1 VNTRT
6 SPFRIEYVLMLVTT
20 FFWAL
25 GHPVGRI
32 VLRVVHPFQLG
43 ALNLSFGFAGVFLFL
58 VLSGRVKTL
67 TRLSKKDIAASLF
80 LGVFGFFIYQICTFS
95 ALARIPASVNAI
107 LVSTNPVFIALFSAI
122 ILRERITLMRFAGI
136 LCALTGAVFVTFNRG
151 FRLEGEINLLGCG
164 FSLCAAFSFAL
175 YSVLGKR
182 ILSRNEPLIVSTY
195 ALLSGAVLLML
206 LTGFSVRYSELSS
219 APPSTWMLIIMLSLT
234 MIGIAYPLWFTCLK
248 RMAASR
254 VSIYI
259 FMTPVF
265 AVILSLLILHERF
278 SWLFWLGA
286 SLVMAGIGITTLT
299 PGKRGASAS

>member
-1 VNTRT
+1 M
-6 SPFRIEYVLMLVTT
+6 EYMLMLTAT

-32 VLRVVHPFQLG
+32 VLRSVHPFQLG
-43 ALNLSFGFAGVFLFL
+43 ALNLSFGFAAVLFFL

-67 TRLSKKDIAASLF
+67 AGLPKKSIAASLL

-107 LVSTNPVFIALFSAI
+107 LVSTNPVFIALFSAL
-122 ILRERITLMRFAGI
+122 ILRERINLPRFIGI

-151 FRLEGEINLLGCG
+151 FTFEGEINLAGCV

-182 ILSRNEPLIVSTY
+182 VLSKNEPLIVSTY

-206 LTGFSVRYSELSS
+206 LSGFSVGFTELSS
-219 APPSTWMLIIMLSLT
+219 VPNSTWMLIIMLSLT

-248 RMAASR
+248 RMAASH

-278 SWLFWLGA
+278 SRLFWLGGG
-286 SLVMAGIGITTLT
+286 LVMAGIVITTLSA
-299 PGKRGASAS
+299 GKQGAAAS

>member
-1 VNTRT
+1 M
-6 SPFRIEYVLMLVTT
+6 LMLTAT

-32 VLRVVHPFQLG
+32 VLRAVHPFHLG
-43 ALNLSFGFAGVFLFL
+43 ALNLGLGFAAVLFFLFL
-58 VLSGRVKTL
+58 SGSVK
-67 TRLSKKDIAASLF
+67 RLAALPKKDIASSLL

-107 LVSTNPVFIALFSAI
+107 LVSTTPVFIALLSAL
-122 ILRERITLMRFAGI
+122 ILRERITIFRLVGI

-151 FRLEGEINLLGCG
+151 FRLEGEINLVGCV
-164 FSLCAAFSFAL
+164 FSLCAALSFAL

-182 ILSRNEPLIVSTY
+182 VLTRNDPLIVSTY
-195 ALLSGAVLLML
+195 ALLSGAVLLL
-206 LTGFSVRYSELSS
+206 LLCGFSVGFAELSS
-219 APPSTWMLIIMLSLT
+219 APNSTWMLIIMLSLT

-265 AVILSLLILHERF
+265 AVILSFLILDERF
-278 SWLFWLGA
+278 SRLFWLGGG
-286 SLVMAGIGITTLT
+286 LVMAGIGITTLSA
-299 PGKRGASAS
+299 GKRSASAS

>member
-1 VNTRT
+1 M
-6 SPFRIEYVLMLVTT
+6 LMLTAT

-32 VLRVVHPFQLG
+32 ILRTVHPFQLG
-43 ALNLSFGFAGVFLFL
+43 ALNLSFGFAAVFFFL
-58 VLSGRVKTL
+58 VLSGRVKTMAGL
-67 TRLSKKDIAASLF
+67 PKKEIAASLL
-80 LGVFGFFIYQICTFS
+80 LGVFGFFIYQVCTFS

-107 LVSTNPVFIALFSAI
+107 LVSTNPVFIALFSAL
-122 ILRERITLMRFAGI
+122 ILRERINLLRFIGI
-136 LCALTGAVFVTFNRG
+136 LFALMGAVVVTFNRG
-151 FRLEGEINLLGCG
+151 FRLEGEINLVGCA

-175 YSVLGKR
+175 YSVFGKR
-182 ILSRNEPLIVSTY
+182 VLSKNEPLIVSTY

-206 LTGFSVRYSELSS
+206 LSGFSVGFTELSK
-219 APPSTWMLIIMLSLT
+219 APNSTWVLIILLSLT

-248 RMAASR
+248 RMAASH

-278 SWLFWLGA
+278 SWLFWLGGG
-286 SLVMAGIGITTLT
+286 LVMTGIGITILSA
-299 PGKRGASAS
+299 GKQGAASS

>member
-1 VNTRT
+1 
-6 SPFRIEYVLMLVTT
+6 
-20 FFWAL
+20 
-25 GHPVGRI
+25 
-32 VLRVVHPFQLG
+32 
-43 ALNLSFGFAGVFLFL
+43 
-58 VLSGRVKTL
+58 
-67 TRLSKKDIAASLF
+67 
-80 LGVFGFFIYQICTFS
+80 
-95 ALARIPASVNAI
+95 
-107 LVSTNPVFIALFSAI
+107 
-122 ILRERITLMRFAGI
+122 
-136 LCALTGAVFVTFNRG
+136 
-151 FRLEGEINLLGCG
+151 LGCG

-219 APPSTWMLIIMLSLT
+219 APLSTWMLIITLSLT

-278 SWLFWLGA
+278 SWLFWLGG

-299 PGKRGASAS
+299 VRKRSAAQS

>member
-1 VNTRT
+1 M
-6 SPFRIEYVLMLVTT
+6 LMLTAT

-32 VLRVVHPFQLG
+32 ILRTVHPFQLG
-43 ALNLSFGFAGVFLFL
+43 ALNLSFGFAAVFFFL
-58 VLSGRVKTL
+58 VLSGRVKTMAGL
-67 TRLSKKDIAASLF
+67 PKKEIAASLL
-80 LGVFGFFIYQICTFS
+80 LGVFGFFIYQVCTFS

-107 LVSTNPVFIALFSAI
+107 LVSTNPVFIALFSAL
-122 ILRERITLMRFAGI
+122 ILRERINLLRFIGI
-136 LCALTGAVFVTFNRG
+136 LFALMGAVFVTFNRG
-151 FRLEGEINLLGCG
+151 FRLEGEINLVGCA

-175 YSVLGKR
+175 YSVFGKR
-182 ILSRNEPLIVSTY
+182 VLSKNEPLIVSTY

-206 LTGFSVRYSELSS
+206 LSGFSVGFTELSK
-219 APPSTWMLIIMLSLT
+219 APNSTWVLIILLSLT

-248 RMAASR
+248 RMAASH

-278 SWLFWLGA
+278 SWLFWLGGG
-286 SLVMAGIGITTLT
+286 LVMTGIGITTLSA
-299 PGKRGASAS
+299 GKQGAASS

>member
-1 VNTRT
+1 M
-6 SPFRIEYVLMLVTT
+6 LMLTAT

-32 VLRVVHPFQLG
+32 ILRTVHPFQLG
-43 ALNLSFGFAGVFLFL
+43 ALNLSFGFAAVFFFL
-58 VLSGRVKTL
+58 VLSGRVKTMAGL
-67 TRLSKKDIAASLF
+67 PKKEIAASLL
-80 LGVFGFFIYQICTFS
+80 LGVFGFFIYQVCTFS

-107 LVSTNPVFIALFSAI
+107 LVSTNPVFIALFSAL
-122 ILRERITLMRFAGI
+122 ILRERINLLRFIGI
-136 LCALTGAVFVTFNRG
+136 LFALMGAVFVTFNKG
-151 FRLEGEINLLGCG
+151 FRLEGEINLVGCA

-175 YSVLGKR
+175 YSVFGKR
-182 ILSRNEPLIVSTY
+182 VLSKNEPLIVSTY

-206 LTGFSVRYSELSS
+206 LSGFSVGFTELSK
-219 APPSTWMLIIMLSLT
+219 APNSTWVLIILLSLT

-248 RMAASR
+248 RMAASH

-278 SWLFWLGA
+278 SWLFWLGGG
-286 SLVMAGIGITTLT
+286 LVMTGIGITTLSA
-299 PGKRGASAS
+299 GKQGSASS